1 MRRGR
6 DARTLASRLVA
17 ATAGTLRVSGSSCLG
32 STSLLPRPTTASRA
46 QLIRGWLGSARQC
59 ADTAK
64 IALKLSMVL
73 VVVFCLPQA
82 CYEVVQLEIAGS
94 GGLGH
99 QASKDRYR
107 LLRWSRGD
115 FLNHASRFADEA
127 FAGFFSHF
135 SLISKKCG
143 VRPPVRR

>member
-6 DARTLASRLVA
+6 DPRTLASQLVA
-17 ATAGTLRVSGSSCLG
+17 ATAGTLRVSGSSCLS

-64 IALKLSMVL
+64 IALLLSMVL

-82 CYEVVQLEIAGS
+82 CYEAVQVETVMSEIDIFVSPTGIIT
-94 GGLGH
+94 LTT
-99 QASKDRYR
+99 
-107 LLRWSRGD
+107 
-115 FLNHASRFADEA
+115 
-127 FAGFFSHF
+127 
-135 SLISKKCG
+135 
-143 VRPPVRR
+143 